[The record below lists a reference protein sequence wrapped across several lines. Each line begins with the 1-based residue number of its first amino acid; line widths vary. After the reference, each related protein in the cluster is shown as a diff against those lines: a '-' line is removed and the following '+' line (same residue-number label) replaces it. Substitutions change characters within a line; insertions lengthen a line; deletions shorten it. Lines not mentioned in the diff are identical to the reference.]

1 VRTTTDVP
9 KGPSYRLPNLTK
21 LGHASFQRAGA
32 LGGYMAVGG
41 PIPPKEE
48 DEIMHSLLRTAAR
61 WTIAAVVALPLTASA
76 APIAARAVR
85 PPAFVTPDTART
97 KAYFIKFGGSGSFAL
112 PTLNGL
118 SGTITYDNLV
128 ADEKAKIY
136 TAWGTYGT
144 PPPPSN
150 GGTIVA
156 YLVMRFSF
164 EPPVFGNTG
173 SSSSI
178 TYAKLNPSKTYS
190 IDVWDVTNTPS
201 EVTLQSIGSPSNGTL
216 SFQSPFNSLSV
227 DKNYAVADLEL
238 VQNP

>member
-1 VRTTTDVP
+1 
-9 KGPSYRLPNLTK
+9 
-21 LGHASFQRAGA
+21 
-32 LGGYMAVGG
+32 
-41 PIPPKEE
+41 
-48 DEIMHSLLRTAAR
+48 MHSLLRTAAR
-61 WTIAAVVALPLTASA
+61 WTIAIAVALPLTASA
-76 APIAARAVR
+76 APIAARTVR

-97 KAYFIKFGGSGSFAL
+97 KAYFIKFTGNGSFAV

-118 SGTITYDNLV
+118 SGTITYSG
-128 ADEKAKIY
+128 AIPGEKAKIY
-136 TAWGTYGT
+136 TAWSTYGG

-164 EPPVFGNTG
+164 HPPAFSGTATN
-173 SSSSI
+173 SSI

-201 EVTLQSIGSPSNGTL
+201 EYKLWQIGSPSNGTL
-216 SFQSPFNSLSV
+216 TFLSPLDSFSTEE
-227 DKNYAVADLEL
+227 NYTIADLEL